1 MDGMNLQVAA
11 RVAAVCAL
19 AGLDSASHASS
30 LQLYPNPPQLQY
42 THHNDDFTVQARVSG
57 GKWQDLYEWNV
68 KVDHD
73 KPQDASMVYFD
84 LTGTVELK
92 IQKNNGTFSKVSI
105 GPRTDAPQP
114 RVDGDK
120 VFLTLDHPQNIALF
134 FDDDRLHNL
143 HIFAG
148 APMAAPTGPN
158 VIRFGPGLH
167 RPEDGGDFFT
177 LKSDQTVYLE
187 GGAVL
192 MATFKGDG
200 VHDAKVIGHGLILAP
215 PGKDGNQFEINK
227 SQRVTI
233 EGPIIVQADAGI
245 GRMSM
250 SKQVRI
256 ADLKGITAGKWTDGI
271 NIYSSEQVTLDRL
284 FLRTSD
290 DCVTVYAHRGESYG
304 DARDIRVANSTFW
317 ADIAH
322 AMFVG
327 IHGNSISP
335 ETIERVTFDN
345 IDVVNV
351 DEDDPEYEGVMAI
364 TAGDSNLIRQITF
377 SNIRV
382 DRIEE
387 AKLFN
392 FHVGFNAK
400 YNTSPGRG
408 IDHVVL
414 RNISYTGDGMPS
426 PSAIFGY
433 DSKRR
438 VRNVLIDNLTI
449 AGRKATD
456 QTTANL
462 ELGNFV
468 DGVQFK

>member
-1 MDGMNLQVAA
+1 MRKASLYRVA
-11 RVAAVCAL
+11 RVAAAL
-19 AGLDSASHASS
+19 ALTSLAAVGHAST
-30 LQLYPNPPQLQY
+30 LRVFPNPPQLQY
-42 THHNDDFTVQARVSG
+42 THHNDDFTVQARVPGSE
-57 GKWQDLYEWNV
+57 WQDLYEWNV

-84 LTGTVELK
+84 FTGTVELR
-92 IQKNNGTFSKVSI
+92 IQKNNGTFLKVSI
-105 GPRTDAPQP
+105 GPITGAPRP

-120 VFLTLDHPQNIALF
+120 VYLTLDHPQNFAIF

-148 APMAAPTGPN
+148 APIAPPGDRD
-158 VIRFGPGLH
+158 VVRFGPGLH
-167 RPEDGGDFFT
+167 RPDDGGDFFT
-177 LKSDQTVYLE
+177 VGSGKTVYLD

-192 MATFKGDG
+192 QGTFKVEGA
-200 VHDAKVIGHGLILAP
+200 HDVKILGHGLILPP
-215 PGKDGNQFEINK
+215 PGKDGNQFEISK
-227 SQRVTI
+227 SERVTI
-233 EGPIIVQADAGI
+233 DGPIVVQADAGV
-245 GRMSM
+245 GRLLM
-250 SKQVRI
+250 SKDVHI

-271 NIYSSEQVTLDRL
+271 NIYSSERVALDHL

-304 DARDIRVANSTFW
+304 DARDVRVGNSTFW

-327 IHGNSISP
+327 IHGNSINP
-335 ETIERVTFDN
+335 ETIERVIFDN

-364 TAGDSNLIRQITF
+364 TAGDSNLIRDVTF

-408 IDHVVL
+408 IEHVVL

-426 PSAIFGY
+426 PSVIFGY
-433 DSKRR
+433 DSKRG
-438 VRNVLIDNLTI
+438 VRNILIDNLTI
-449 AGRKATD
+449 AGRRATD
-456 QTTANL
+456 IATADL

>member
-1 MDGMNLQVAA
+1 MKIRGFAA
-11 RVAAVCAL
+11 SLLAAAL
-19 AGLDSASHASS
+19 ASASGEAIAESTLS
-30 LQLYPNPPQLQY
+30 VYPFPPQLQY
-42 THHNDDFTVQARVSG
+42 SHHNDDFTVQARTPG
-57 GKWQDLYEWNV
+57 GAWQDLYEWNV

-73 KPQDASMVYFD
+73 KPQDSSIVYFD
-84 LTGTVELK
+84 FTGTVELR
-92 IQKNNGTFSKVSI
+92 IQKNNGTFSRVSV
-105 GPRTDAPQP
+105 GPATGAPQP
-114 RVDGDK
+114 RIDGDK
-120 VFLTLDHPQNIALF
+120 VFLTLDRPQNFALF

-148 APMAAPTGPN
+148 APVAPPSGAN
-158 VIRFGPGLH
+158 VLRFGPGLH
-167 RPEDGGDFFT
+167 RPEDGGDFFA
-177 LKSDQTVYLE
+177 LKSGQIVYLD

-192 MATFKGDG
+192 MATFKADG
-200 VHDAKVIGHGLILAP
+200 VHDAKVLGHGLILAP
-215 PGKDGNQFEINK
+215 PGKDGNQFDISK

-245 GRMSM
+245 GHLSM
-250 SKQVRI
+250 SKDIRI
-256 ADLKGITAGKWTDGI
+256 ADLKGITAGRWTDGI
-271 NIYSSEQVTLDRL
+271 NVYSSERVTLDKL

-304 DARDIRVANSTFW
+304 DARDIQVTNSTFW

-327 IHGNSISP
+327 IHGNSIDP

-364 TAGDSNLIRQITF
+364 TAGDSNVIREIAF

-392 FHVGFNAK
+392 FHVGYNAK
-400 YNTSPGRG
+400 YNTSAGRG
-408 IDHVVL
+408 IERVTL
-414 RNISYTGDGMPS
+414 RNISYSGAGMPS
-426 PSAIFGY
+426 PSVIFGY
-433 DSKRR
+433 DAKRG
-438 VRNVLIDNLTI
+438 VKDVVIDNLTI
-449 AGRKATD
+449 AGHKA
-456 QTTANL
+456 
-462 ELGNFV
+462 V
-468 DGVQFK
+468 DPASADLVIGDHVEGVHFK

>member
-1 MDGMNLQVAA
+1 MGGMNLLVAA
-11 RVAAVCAL
+11 RVAAACAL
-19 AGLDSASHASS
+19 AGSAAAGHASS

-42 THHNDDFTVQARVSG
+42 THHNDDFTVQARTPG

-84 LTGTVELK
+84 FTGTVELR
-92 IQKNNGTFSKVSI
+92 IEKNNGIFSKVST
-105 GPRTDAPQP
+105 GPRTGAPQP

-120 VFLTLDHPQNIALF
+120 VYLTLDHPQNFALF

-148 APMAAPTGPN
+148 APIAAPSGPN
-158 VIRFGPGLH
+158 VVRFGRGLH
-167 RPEDGGDFFT
+167 RPQDGGDFFT

-215 PGKDGNQFEINK
+215 PGKDGNQFEISK

-271 NIYSSEQVTLDRL
+271 NIYSSEQVTLDHL

-304 DARDIRVANSTFW
+304 DARDIRAADSTLW

-364 TAGDSNLIRQITF
+364 TAGDSNLIRDVTF

-408 IDHVVL
+408 IEHVVL
-414 RNISYTGDGMPS
+414 RNISYSSDGMPS
-426 PSAIFGY
+426 PSVIFGY

-438 VRNVLIDNLTI
+438 VRNILIDNLTI
-449 AGRKATD
+449 AGRKAAD
-456 QTTANL
+456 AATANL
-462 ELGNFV
+462 EVGDFV